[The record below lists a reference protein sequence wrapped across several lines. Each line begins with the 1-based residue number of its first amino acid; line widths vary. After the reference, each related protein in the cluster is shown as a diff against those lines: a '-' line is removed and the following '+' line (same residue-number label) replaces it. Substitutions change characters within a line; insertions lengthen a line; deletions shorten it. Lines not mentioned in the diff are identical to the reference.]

1 MTQHGKKYVDAV
13 KKLERGRE
21 YSLEEAIRLLKQ
33 IAYARF
39 NETVEIHARLGID
52 PRQSDQQVRTTVL
65 LPAGLGKTVR
75 VLIFA
80 EGEAA
85 RLAEAA
91 GADYVAG
98 DELIQ
103 KIRTEEWT
111 EFDVSIAVPDMMRKV
126 GGLGKVLGRKGL
138 MPNPK
143 AGTVVN
149 PEDLARAVQ
158 EARAGRVEFRN
169 DKTGNVHVPIGKIQF
184 TEAQLLQNALAVID
198 AIKRARPATAKGTY
212 VRRLVLTSSMSPGI
226 RLDVNALINVAA
238 KEIA

>member
-1 MTQHGKKYVDAV
+1 MTQHGKKYLEAKKHIAV
-13 KKLERGRE
+13 GRE
-21 YSLEEAIRLLKQ
+21 YSLPEAIKLLKQ
-33 IAYARF
+33 IAFAKF
-39 NETVEIHARLGID
+39 NETVELHARLGID

-75 VLIFA
+75 VLVFA

-85 RLAEAA
+85 RYAEAA

-98 DELIQ
+98 DEMIA
-103 KIRTEEWT
+103 KIRNEEWT

-126 GGLGKVLGRKGL
+126 GALGKVLGRKGL

-149 PEDLARAVQ
+149 PEDLERAVR

-169 DKTGNVHVPIGKIQF
+169 DKNGNVHVPIGKIQF
-184 TEAQLLQNALAVID
+184 TEEQIAQNALAVVD
-198 AIKRARPATAKGTY
+198 ALRRAKPAAAKGTY
-212 VRRLVLTSSMSPGI
+212 VRRLVIATTMSPGI
-226 RLDVNALINVAA
+226 RLDANALMNIST